1 MLHKYETLL
10 LARTEITND
19 ELAAIERYLDK
30 HLADNDGKVV
40 VFDKWGK
47 LRLAYPINGSEYGV
61 YILARYDVPEEK
73 VTAVLREIET
83 YFKLKCSDFILRTL
97 TVRLP
102 ANASA
107 TYQRPDSVEVGRNVS
122 GDTFL
127 KENKMDLLSSVKSA
141 GGRDFDADGDENGE
155 G

>member
-19 ELAAIERYLDK
+19 ELATIERYLDK
-30 HLADNDGKVV
+30 HLADNGGKVV

-47 LRLAYPINGSEYGV
+47 LRLAYPIDGSEYGI
-61 YILARYDVPEEK
+61 YILARYDVPVEK
-73 VTAVLREIET
+73 VTAVLKEIET
-83 YFKLKCSDFILRTL
+83 FFKLKCSDFILRTL
-97 TVRLP
+97 SVRLP
-102 ANASA
+102 ANAA
-107 TYQRPDSVEVGRNVS
+107 TTYQRPDSVEMGRNVT

-127 KENKMDLLSSVKSA
+127 KDNKMDLLSSVKNV
-141 GGRDFDADGDENGE
+141 GDRDFDGNGDENGE

>member
-1 MLHKYETLL
+1 MFHKYETLL

-19 ELAAIERYLDK
+19 ELATIERYLDK
-30 HLADNDGKVV
+30 HLTANDGKVV

-61 YILARYDVPEEK
+61 YILVRYDIPVEK
-73 VTAVLREIET
+73 VTAVLKEIET
-83 YFKLKCSDFILRTL
+83 FFKLKCGDFIVRTL
-97 TVRLP
+97 SVRLP
-102 ANASA
+102 ANASS
-107 TYQRPDSVEVGRNVS
+107 TYQRPDSVEMGRNVT

-141 GGRDFDADGDENGE
+141 SERDFEVGGDENGE